1 MNKRLAKEL
10 QELSGAETGLPFA
23 KSVSL
28 VGDNLN
34 KWKVIL
40 IGPVRIPSLISAVC
54 GRCSLIPPL
63 SGQDSVREGHLPT
76 RHGHSHRVPLQAS
89 QGTNCVARVTNRRL
103 TCVQVKFATKIYHPN
118 VKSDG
123 GVCHEM
129 LNDGWSPQLK
139 LSEVLLMVNQILKEP
154 NPENPLEPEIANQYK
169 ADRNAFNKQAKEWT
183 KKCVILTVSYASRGF
198 GQVLCTPL
206 HFYWS
211 RSVLGSSLLCLCN
224 FLANCT
230 PGMRAASDLPSEC
243 VSTSCLAG
251 RCRAGRR
258 SPWS

>member
-1 MNKRLAKEL
+1 MAMNKRLAKEL
-10 QELSGAETGLPFA
+10 QELSNPETALPFA

-40 IGPVRIPSLISAVC
+40 IGPDKTPYEKGTFQLDMDIPTEYPFK
-54 GRCSLIPPL
+54 PPK
-63 SGQDSVREGHLPT
+63 
-76 RHGHSHRVPLQAS
+76 
-89 QGTNCVARVTNRRL
+89 
-103 TCVQVKFATKIYHPN
+103 VKFATKIYHPN

-183 KKCVILTVSYASRGF
+183 KKYAG
-198 GQVLCTPL
+198 GK
-206 HFYWS
+206 
-211 RSVLGSSLLCLCN
+211 
-224 FLANCT
+224 
-230 PGMRAASDLPSEC
+230 
-243 VSTSCLAG
+243 
-251 RCRAGRR
+251 
-258 SPWS
+258 